1 MELFLGTKNESTAVH
16 PNPSFIHSEIQ
27 ANPLSEMT
35 IHHQFHHGPAIY
47 LTGLTKTTLN
57 NANMAYG
64 PKNNSNERFN
74 QNLHHSVIMQV
85 NSAQWY
91 RQQ

>member
-1 MELFLGTKNESTAVH
+1 MNQPLFIRIH
-16 PNPSFIHSEIQ
+16 PS
-27 ANPLSEMT
+27 PLSEMT
-35 IHHQFHHGPAIY
+35 IHLQFHHGPAIY
-47 LTGLTKTTLN
+47 LTGLTKTTSN

-64 PKNNSNERFN
+64 PKNNSDKRTN